1 MKLKNILIIIL
12 GLFLSSFFVLG
23 AVPENSFLGDL
34 NSYFAGNLWIG
45 TDSASETFYVEG
57 DGKVNGAF
65 TSNTLNTGQ
74 GDNELYAMN
83 QNLETTDSPT
93 FAGGTFNGNITA
105 KYSISRNVNPVS
117 VQNKSPYIT
126 NLDTADVWLSQ
137 VMNKGGVS
145 PEWQTYTSGAT
156 HGEGDNAFSGG
167 ALTPSGKVILVPR
180 NSNNVGIYDPET
192 DTYTRG
198 A

>member
-93 FAGGTFNGNITA
+93 FAGGTFNGDLDISDNNLDDVASIDGGGDAVKFDDNVKIKGDITA
-105 KYSISRNVNPVS
+105 
-117 VQNKSPYIT
+117 
-126 NLDTADVWLSQ
+126 
-137 VMNKGGVS
+137 G
-145 PEWQTYTSGAT
+145 
-156 HGEGDNAFSGG
+156 
-167 ALTPSGKVILVPR
+167 
-180 NSNNVGIYDPET
+180 
-192 DTYTRG
+192 
-198 A
+198 